1 MKKLSLLFLAV
12 PCFSFGITLNESI
25 NKALNN
31 NKELSAYKEDINIS
45 KLQIKI
51 DKNLYYPS
59 FFANLSYTFLK
70 DEVNIQVPPKPPIP
84 PLEFKQF
91 DDDFSNIELGIDY
104 ILYSGGLRPAKLQI
118 SKIDV
123 LASEESFNEKKNQI
137 IAEVKK
143 AYLSVL
149 QAEAVVKIYKK
160 QLEAVEAHLE
170 RVQGFFEEG
179 LVTKVD
185 ILQAKVK
192 LSEVRRDLRSAQG
205 KLKIAKSN
213 LARLIGEN
221 EQEID
226 VEKVLINI
234 PKKLDL
240 TELEKLALKKR
251 NIIKYL
257 NLQEKK
263 LEKLTKIEKSDFYP
277 KAFAQA
283 KYMYS
288 DQNPYLD
295 PKGNFALT
303 VGLSMQFR
311 GIEPYHKILKTK
323 AQQKKLYYQIED
335 LKSKI
340 ILDVKNSYENFL
352 TAKENL
358 NVAMSALDEAQEYY
372 TLVVEQFENQL
383 ATTTDVLNAEAALTQ
398 ARYGKEISYY
408 EYLKAFADLERA
420 VGKNLVE
427 KVEE

>member
-1 MKKLSLLFLAV
+1 MKRLSFLALAV
-12 PCFSFGITLNESI
+12 PCLSFGITLNESI
-25 NKALNN
+25 NEALNN
-31 NKELSAYKEDINIS
+31 NKELSAYREDINIS

-59 FFANLSYTFLK
+59 FFATYSYTFLK
-70 DEVNIQVPPKPPIP
+70 DEVNIAIPPNPPIP

-91 DDDFSNIELGIDY
+91 DDDFSNLEVGIDY
-104 ILYSGGLRPAKLQI
+104 ILYSGGLRPAKLNI

-123 LASEESFNEKKNQI
+123 SASEENFNEKKNQI

-149 QAEAVVKIYKK
+149 QAEAVVEIYKK
-160 QLEAVEAHLE
+160 QLEAVEAHLK
-170 RVQGFFEEG
+170 RVEGFFEEG

-192 LSEVRRDLRSAQG
+192 LSKVRRDLRSAQG

-213 LARLIGEN
+213 LLRLIGKDEN
-221 EQEID
+221 EIE

-234 PKKLDL
+234 PKNLELK
-240 TELEKLALKKR
+240 ELEKTALKKR

-263 LEKLTKIEKSDFYP
+263 LDKLTKIEKSEFYP

-288 DQNPYLD
+288 DQNPYID
-295 PKGNFALT
+295 PKGNFAFT
-303 VGLSMQFR
+303 VGLNLQFR
-311 GIEPYHKILKTK
+311 GIEPYHKMLKTK

-335 LKSKI
+335 IKSKI
-340 ILDVKNSYENFL
+340 VLDVKNSYENFI

-420 VGKNLVE
+420 VGENLTARGE
-427 KVEE
+427 N

>member
-1 MKKLSLLFLAV
+1 MKKLIFLTLSV
-12 PCFSFGITLNESI
+12 PYLSFGLTLNEAVEYAV
-25 NKALNN
+25 KNN
-31 NKELSAYKEDINIS
+31 RELSAHREDIKIS

-59 FFANLSYTFLK
+59 FFANISYTFLK
-70 DEVNIQVPPKPPIP
+70 DEVNISIPPNPPIP

-91 DDDFSNIELGIDY
+91 DDDFSNIEFGIDY
-104 ILYSGGLRPAKLQI
+104 ILYSGGLRPAKLKI
-118 SKIDV
+118 SKLDV
-123 LASEESFNEKKNQI
+123 SASQESFNEKKNQI
-137 IAEVKK
+137 TAEVKK
-143 AYLSVL
+143 TYLSVL
-149 QAEAVVKIYKK
+149 QAEAVVKIYQK
-160 QLEAVEAHLE
+160 QMEAVKAHLE
-170 RVQGFFEEG
+170 RVKGFFEEG

-192 LSEVRRDLRSAQG
+192 LSKVKRDLRSAQG

-213 LARLIGEN
+213 LARLIGKN
-221 EQEID
+221 EEKIS

-234 PKKLDL
+234 PEELDL
-240 TELEKLALKKR
+240 AELEKTALKKR

-263 LEKLTKIEKSDFYP
+263 LDKLTKIEKSSFYP

-283 KYMYS
+283 KYTYS
-288 DQNPYLD
+288 DQNPYID
-295 PKGNFALT
+295 PKGNVALT
-303 VGLSMQFR
+303 FGLGIKFR
-311 GIEPYHKILKTK
+311 GIEPYHKILKIK

-340 ILDVKNSYENFL
+340 VLDVKNSYENFK

-408 EYLKAFADLERA
+408 EYLKSFVDLERA
-420 VGKNLVE
+420 VGENLTRRGE
-427 KVEE
+427 N

>member
-1 MKKLSLLFLAV
+1 MKKIFFLALVPYLSFGLSLNEAV
-12 PCFSFGITLNESI
+12 NE
-25 NKALNN
+25 ALNN
-31 NKELSAYKEDINIS
+31 NKELSAYREDINIS
-45 KLQIKI
+45 KLQTKI

-59 FFANLSYTFLK
+59 FFAKYSYTFLK
-70 DEVNIQVPPKPPIP
+70 DVVNIEVPPNPPIP

-91 DDDFSNIELGIDY
+91 DDDFSNLEIGIDY
-104 ILYSGGLRPAKLQI
+104 VLYSGGLRPAKLGI

-123 LASEESFNEKKNQI
+123 SASEENFNEKKNKV
-137 IAEVKK
+137 IADVKK

-149 QAEAVVKIYKK
+149 QAEAVVKIYEKE
-160 QLEAVEAHLE
+160 LEAVKAHLE
-170 RVQGFFEEG
+170 RVKGFFEEG

-192 LSEVRRDLRSAQG
+192 LSEVKRDLRSAQG

-213 LARLIGEN
+213 LSRLIGKSED
-221 EQEID
+221 EVV

-234 PKKLDL
+234 PSSFDES
-240 TELEKLALKKR
+240 ELEKTALKKR
-251 NIIKYL
+251 SIIKFL

-263 LEKLTKIEKSDFYP
+263 LEKLTKIEKSGFYP

-283 KYMYS
+283 KYMYT

-303 VGLSMQFR
+303 IGATLEFR
-311 GIEPYHKILKTK
+311 GIEPYHKMLKTK

-383 ATTTDVLNAEAALTQ
+383 ATTTDVLNAEASLTQ

-420 VGKNLVE
+420 VGENLTKRGE
-427 KVEE
+427 N